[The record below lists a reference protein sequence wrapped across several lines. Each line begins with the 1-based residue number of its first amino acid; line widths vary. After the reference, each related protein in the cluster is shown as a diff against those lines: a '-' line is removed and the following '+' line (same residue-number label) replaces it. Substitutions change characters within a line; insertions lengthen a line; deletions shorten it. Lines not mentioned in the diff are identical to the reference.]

1 LIGRIPSR
9 TDPVRQLI
17 DEHEIFMDAL
27 HDLATVIA
35 TVPDGALRMPIGAM
49 STIEGAW
56 HAVNEH
62 LNVHFIKEEDIFF
75 PFIERLVPG
84 ARVKFQFLHIDHERL
99 REAFER
105 FTEALQDCRA
115 HGTSAR
121 CIATLREATA
131 DMIRWFEYHIVAED
145 SIYFEIAEKELS
157 RPECDDVLAQMEM
170 IELRLRE
177 HLTPIARRAVK
188 ESDESER

>member
-1 LIGRIPSR
+1 MRVPSK

-27 HDLATVIA
+27 NELAGVMA
-35 TVPDGALRMPIGAM
+35 TFSDGARRMPAGAM

-62 LNVHFIKEEDIFF
+62 LNVHFVKEEDIFF

-84 ARVKFQFLHIDHERL
+84 ARVKFQFLHVDHERL
-99 REAFER
+99 RECFEL
-105 FTEALQDCRA
+105 FTEALQDVRA

-121 CIATLREATA
+121 CISTLRGATSE
-131 DMIRWFEYHIVAED
+131 MIRWFESHIVAED
-145 SIYFEIAEKELS
+145 SIYFDIAGRELS
-157 RPECDDVLAQMEM
+157 PHECDDVLAQMSAVES
-170 IELRLRE
+170 RLRE
-177 HLTPIARRAVK
+177 FVMPAVRVDDAR
-188 ESDESER
+188 